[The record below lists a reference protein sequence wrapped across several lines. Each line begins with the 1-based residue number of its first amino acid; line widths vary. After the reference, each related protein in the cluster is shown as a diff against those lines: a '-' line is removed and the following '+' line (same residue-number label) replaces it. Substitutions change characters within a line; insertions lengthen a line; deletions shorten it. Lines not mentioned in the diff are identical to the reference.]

1 MLRREILSV
10 LPLAPALGKVS
21 IAMGAPMR
29 SPIVL
34 IHGLHGGGWVW
45 HHVAPL
51 LTAQG
56 FEVVTP
62 TLTGTGDRAHLL
74 SREITLETHIQDI
87 IATIEMRDLQ
97 NVLLVGHSYGGL
109 VATCVADRLGSRMR
123 RLLYLDA
130 LIAQDGRTG
139 FDILPPAMAQ
149 TRRERVRV
157 NGADIA
163 FPVPP
168 SAAITFPDP
177 VRKEWFVA
185 HLRPHPVGTYE
196 TPVRL
201 SKPAGSGLPVT
212 YIAYENPALA
222 SIEPS
227 RAYARAQKGWH
238 YRSEALPHDAE
249 VVYPERVAS
258 FIAEL
263 A

>member
-1 MLRREILSV
+1 
-10 LPLAPALGKVS
+10 
-21 IAMGAPMR
+21 MR

-34 IHGLHGGGWVW
+34 VHGLHGGSWVW
-45 HHVAPL
+45 RYVTPL
-51 LTAQG
+51 LTARG

-74 SREITLETHIQDI
+74 SREITLETHIEDI
-87 IATIEMRDLQ
+87 IATIEMCDLQ

-109 VATCVADRLGSRMR
+109 VVTCVADRLASRIRHM
-123 RLLYLDA
+123 LYLDA
-130 LIAQDGRTG
+130 LVGLDGKTG

-149 TRRERVRV
+149 IRRERVRAS
-157 NGADIA
+157 GANIA

-168 SAAITFPDP
+168 LAAITFPEGA
-177 VRKEWFVA
+177 RKEWFVS
-185 HLRPHPVGTYE
+185 HLRPHPIGTYQ

-201 SKPAGSGLPVT
+201 SKPVGAGLPVT

-227 RAYARAQKGWH
+227 RAYAREQNGWH
-238 YRSEALPHDAE
+238 YRSETLPHDAE
-249 VVYPERVAS
+249 VIYPKRVAS
-258 FIAEL
+258 LIAEL

>member
-1 MLRREILSV
+1 MLRREVLAA
-10 LPLAPALGKVS
+10 LPLATALGGAS
-21 IAMGAPMR
+21 IVRGAPMR

-34 IHGLHGGGWVW
+34 VHGLNGGGWVW
-45 HHVAPL
+45 HYVAPL

-74 SREITLETHIQDI
+74 SREITLETHIQDV

-109 VATCVADRLGSRMR
+109 VATCVADRLGLRIR

-130 LIAQDGRTG
+130 LIAQDGKTG

-168 SAAITFPDP
+168 SAAITFPDS
-177 VRKEWFVA
+177 VRKAWFVA

-196 TPVRL
+196 TPARL
-201 SKPAGSGLPVT
+201 SQPAGTGLPVT
-212 YIAYENPALA
+212 YIAYESPALA

-227 RAYARAQKGWH
+227 RAYARAQKGWD

-249 VVYPERVAS
+249 VVYPERVAA